1 MIIGIKKMGDLSV
14 NGREGKSN
22 LEKGK
27 GVRHRSFKSRMIL
40 YMLFAS

>member
-22 LEKGK
+22 LEK
-27 GVRHRSFKSRMIL
+27 R
-40 YMLFAS
+40 